1 MSVILLLFAVF
12 LAVLLQGLLEPYR
25 LVTDAIDG
33 PVPGLPESWRG
44 AKVVVLADF
53 QVGLFMDNRATVR
66 RAVARAVAARPAF
79 VLLAGDLVHDTARG
93 VGPVAEL
100 LRPLTAAGIPTYA
113 VLGNHDYGMPTD
125 RHKPD
130 RALAGALTR
139 ALREVGVRVL
149 RNESALLENE
159 HGETLYLVGLDSS
172 LPHGGDD
179 PERAFAAVP
188 DGAPRVALMHHPD
201 SYAKIA
207 AYAAPLAFAGHTHGG
222 QVRLPFAAGQ
232 SLLTRLRDGRRYD
245 EDWARRHGSPGNRL
259 YVTRGVGCSV
269 LPVRLN
275 CPPEFTLVTL
285 MRPEEAEGV
294 PLSSAR

>member
-1 MSVILLLFAVF
+1 MSVFLFVS
-12 LAVLLQGLLEPYR
+12 LVLLALLVQGVLEPYR
-25 LVTDAIDG
+25 LVTDAVDG

-53 QVGLFMDNRATVR
+53 QVGLFMDNRSTVR
-66 RAVARAVAARPAF
+66 RAVARAVALRPAL
-79 VLLAGDLVHDTARG
+79 VLLAGDFVHDTERG
-93 VGPVAEL
+93 VKPVAEL

-113 VLGNHDYGMPTD
+113 VLGNHDYGMPTAA
-125 RHKPD
+125 HAEN
-130 RALAGALTR
+130 RALAAALTE
-139 ALREVGVRVL
+139 ALQAVGVRVL
-149 RNESALLENE
+149 RNESVLLTNE

-172 LPHGGDD
+172 LPPGNDD

-201 SYAKIA
+201 TYAKIP

-222 QVRLPFAAGQ
+222 QVRLPFAPEQ
-232 SLLTRLRDGRRYD
+232 SLLTWLRDGRRYD
-245 EDWARRHGSPGNRL
+245 EDWAHRHGSTGNRL

-275 CPPEFTLVTL
+275 CPPEFTLLTL
-285 MRPEEAEGV
+285 KRPEEAKGV
-294 PLSSAR
+294 PLSSAQ

>member
-1 MSVILLLFAVF
+1 MSVILFIFLVF
-12 LAVLLQGLLEPYR
+12 LAVLLQGVLEPYR
-25 LVTDAIDG
+25 LVTDAVDG

-66 RAVARAVAARPAF
+66 RAVARAVAVRPAF
-79 VLLAGDLVHDTARG
+79 VLLAGDFVHDTARG
-93 VGPVAEL
+93 IEPVVEL

-113 VLGNHDYGMPTD
+113 VLGNHDFGMPTE
-125 RHKPD
+125 RHEPD
-130 RALAGALTR
+130 RELAGALTW
-139 ALREVGVRVL
+139 ALQAVGVRVL
-149 RNESALLENE
+149 ENESTLLENE
-159 HGETLYLVGLDSS
+159 HGETLYLVGLASS
-172 LPHGGDD
+172 LPPEDD
-179 PERAFAAVP
+179 PEQAFAAVP
-188 DGAPRVALMHHPD
+188 DGAPRIALMHHPD
-201 SYAKIA
+201 SYAKIP

-232 SLLTRLRDGRRYD
+232 SLLTRFRDGRRYD
-245 EDWARRHGSPGNRL
+245 EDWARQHGSPGNRL

-285 MRPEEAEGV
+285 MRPEEARGV

>member
-1 MSVILLLFAVF
+1 MTAALFLSLLLVALV
-12 LAVLLQGLLEPYR
+12 VQGLLEPYR
-25 LVTDAIDG
+25 LVTDAVDG
-33 PVPGLPESWRG
+33 PVPGLPEGWRG
-44 AKVVVLADF
+44 ARVVVLADF
-53 QVGLFMDNRATVR
+53 QIGLFMDNRATVR

-93 VGPVAEL
+93 IEPVAAL
-100 LRPLTAAGIPTYA
+100 LRPLTAAGIPVYA
-113 VLGNHDYGMPTD
+113 VLGNHDYGMPTE
-125 RHKPD
+125 RHRAD
-130 RALAGALTR
+130 RALAAALTR
-139 ALREVGVRVL
+139 ALEAVGVRVL
-149 RNESALLENE
+149 RNESVALTNE

-172 LPHGGDD
+172 LPPGYDD

-201 SYAKIA
+201 SYAKIPA
-207 AYAAPLAFAGHTHGG
+207 HAAPLAFAGHTHGG
-222 QVRLPFAAGQ
+222 QVRLPFRLGG

-269 LPVRLN
+269 VPVRLN
-275 CPPEFTLVTL
+275 CPPEFTLLTL

>member
-1 MSVILLLFAVF
+1 MSVGLF
-12 LAVLLQGLLEPYR
+12 LSLVLLVIVLQGVLEPYR
-25 LVTDAIDG
+25 LVTDAVDG

-53 QVGLFMDNRATVR
+53 QVGLFMDNRSTVR
-66 RAVARAVAARPAF
+66 RAVARAVAVRPAF
-79 VLLAGDLVHDTARG
+79 VLLAGDFVHDTARG
-93 VGPVAEL
+93 IQPVAEL

-113 VLGNHDYGMPTD
+113 VLGNHDYAMPTE
-125 RHKPD
+125 RHEPD
-130 RALAGALTR
+130 RELAGALTR
-139 ALREVGVRVL
+139 ALRAVGVRVL
-149 RNESALLENE
+149 ENESALLENE
-159 HGETLYLVGLDSS
+159 HGETLYLVGLASN
-172 LPHGGDD
+172 LPPEDD
-179 PERAFAAVP
+179 PERAFAALP

-201 SYAKIA
+201 TYAKIPA
-207 AYAAPLAFAGHTHGG
+207 HAAPLAFAGHTHGG

-245 EDWARRHGSPGNRL
+245 EDWAQRHGSPGNRL

-285 MRPEEAEGV
+285 VRPEEARGV

>member
-1 MSVILLLFAVF
+1 MTVALF
-12 LAVLLQGLLEPYR
+12 LSLVLLALLVQGVLEPYR

-53 QVGLFMDNRATVR
+53 QVGLWLGNRATAR

-93 VGPVAEL
+93 IGPVAEL
-100 LRPLTAAGIPTYA
+100 LRPLSAAGIPTYA
-113 VLGNHDYGMPTD
+113 VLGNHDYGMPTE
-125 RHKPD
+125 RHKAD
-130 RALAGALTR
+130 RELAAALTE
-139 ALREVGVRVL
+139 ALEEVGVRVL
-149 RNESALLENE
+149 GNESVLLENE
-159 HGETLYLVGLDSS
+159 HGETLYLVGMDSS
-172 LPHGGDD
+172 LPPGSDD

-188 DGAPRVALMHHPD
+188 GGAPRVALMHHPD
-201 SYAKIA
+201 TYAKIPA
-207 AYAAPLAFAGHTHGG
+207 HAAPLSFAGHTHGG

-245 EDWARRHGSPGNRL
+245 EDWAQRHGSPGNRL

-285 MRPEEAEGV
+285 VRPEEARGV
-294 PLSSAR
+294 PLSSAH